1 MIPRIQRNNN
11 KDTTDKVQKDNDNR
25 SNYGSISPFKRS
37 YDNLKAKFPYLLI
50 DTGRKHN
57 YENKRHTF
65 DTTNDLGYRSMPN
78 AVREK
83 NGNLLQPK
91 RFMDAPKK
99 RPETDFLNNN
109 NQNLHENIPDKV
121 LDAEFGVGTQGERD
135 LHRDPQ
141 RKPDRT
147 SKFRKS
153 IEN

>member
-1 MIPRIQRNNN
+1 MPRIQRNNN

-25 SNYGSISPFKRS
+25 SNYVSIGPFKRS
-37 YDNLKAKFPYLLI
+37 YDNLKAKIPYLLI
-50 DTGRKHN
+50 DPGRKHS

-65 DTTNDLGYRSMPN
+65 DTTNDLGSRLMRN

-83 NGNLLQPK
+83 NGNLLQSK
-91 RFMDAPKK
+91 RFMEAPKK
-99 RPETDFLNNN
+99 RPETHFLDNN

-121 LDAEFGVGTQGERD
+121 LDAEFGVGAQGEQD

-141 RKPDRT
+141 RKPDRA

-153 IEN
+153 IEK